1 MGKMAEVQQSLN
13 FFFVCFY
20 KYMGLKYLKGKIK
33 RLLILGKLSSSALA
47 PKETFVENYG
57 EYAY

>member
-1 MGKMAEVQQSLN
+1 
-13 FFFVCFY
+13 
-20 KYMGLKYLKGKIK
+20 MGLKYLKGKIK

-57 EYAY
+57 EYAYWCKGVKIYK